1 MEKKKYKPT
10 ITINVSDIKLRII
23 RIGKNTEIGI
33 WEVDEKEIVPHTHFT
48 HEVFFVTNGR
58 LPIKTGEKR
67 IIYERKIVIIPPDV
81 EHFTAPNDTGCY
93 CVLLAIEKPK
103 GNDAKYKYLTNILN
117 QGICELEL
125 SDDVIHY
132 IRTFAR
138 KSEENSA
145 YSEKDAAL
153 LAELIFREI
162 IALLIPA
169 TASDSKKPESWYVGT
184 IETYINAH
192 IKGRITLSD
201 IAEHMY
207 LSTRQVSR
215 IIMREF
221 GMPLSELVC
230 EKKLR
235 SAKMLLKNSD
245 MKIKE
250 IASKVNLG
258 GENYFYALFKKRYGM
273 TPLEYRKNHME
284 NIDK

>member
-1 MEKKKYKPT
+1 MEQKKYKPT

-23 RIGKNTEIGI
+23 RIGRNTEIDI
-33 WEVDEKEIVPHTHFT
+33 WKGDEKRRVPHTHFT
-48 HEVFFVTNGR
+48 HEVFFVTNGS

-67 IIYERKIVIIPPDV
+67 TVYERKIVIIPPDV
-81 EHFTAPNDTGCY
+81 EHFSAPIDTGCY

-103 GNDAKYKYLTNILN
+103 GNDAKFKYLTNILN

-125 SDDVIHY
+125 SDDVAHY
-132 IRTFAR
+132 IRAFAR
-138 KSEENSA
+138 KSEETSA

-169 TASDSKKPESWYVGT
+169 TVTDSKKPESWYVGT
-184 IETYINAH
+184 IETYINTH

-201 IAEHMY
+201 IADHMY

-215 IIMREF
+215 IIIREF

-245 MKIKE
+245 MKIKD

-258 GENYFYALFKKRYGM
+258 SENYFYTLFKKRYGM
-273 TPLEYRKNHME
+273 TPLEYRKSYKE
-284 NIDK
+284 NNEK